1 MALINQA
8 KREINSKIVFFG
20 PGLSGKA
27 STLKHVFNKLKP
39 EFRGVLKAMNVQGAR
54 MMFFDFTPPGDG
66 NIDGFK
72 VRFHVYTVS
81 GNAVDP
87 SAWKMVLKGV
97 DGIVFVADS
106 HPQRAEANRESLDRL
121 NEYLAGYGQ
130 STSTLPVVLQY
141 NKSDLK
147 DALSQVELDA
157 MLNLDRVP
165 SFRASSYTGDG
176 VLQTLLALVKNV
188 LTGMR
193 SKGVDGGVSGDAL
206 QHMVEEVPVHAGAG
220 STAAEVPPPVRESAA
235 DRRGRPGQEG
245 GTPSAP
251 EPVAP
256 AASPVAAAAPAA
268 EAPAAAAPAAMAP
281 AFEEQV
287 PAPPAEPPQPAAPVA
302 VAEDITLE
310 LSGTPQAAG
319 QGAVRIPLTIRSGN
333 QTKSVSITLSLSI
346 EDGR

>member
-54 MMFFDFTPPGDG
+54 MLFFDFTPPGDG

-165 SFRASSYTGDG
+165 SFTASSYTGDG

-188 LTGMR
+188 LVGMR

-206 QHMVEEVPVHAGAG
+206 QHMVEEVPLHAGAG
-220 STAAEVPPPVRESAA
+220 STAADVPPPVREPAA

-245 GTPSAP
+245 EAP
-251 EPVAP
+251 TV
-256 AASPVAAAAPAA
+256 S
-268 EAPAAAAPAAMAP
+268 APAAAAPVPTAP
-281 AFEEQV
+281 AAAEPV
-287 PAPPAEPPQPAAPVA
+287 PAPPAEPSQPAASVA
-302 VAEDITLE
+302 AAGDITLE
-310 LSGTPQAAG
+310 LSGTPQAVG
-319 QGAVRIPLTIRSGN
+319 QGCIRIPLTMRSGN
-333 QTKSVSITLSLSI
+333 QTTSVSITLSLSV